1 MRPPRLTGFLLL
13 SFETTESALSSHWRM
28 NGKRN
33 ETELC
38 GEQAPWAQ
46 HVVEREIVTASFAPT
61 GDDAQHWFAGT
72 VTVGEQES
80 MQVKFSWAK
89 TSTGL
94 FNEKDEL

>member
-1 MRPPRLTGFLLL
+1 MRPPRPTGFLLL

-46 HVVEREIVTASFAPT
+46 HVVERKIVTASFAPT
-61 GDDAQHWFAGT
+61 TGQGHWSAGT

-80 MQVKFSWAK
+80 MQVKFAWAK